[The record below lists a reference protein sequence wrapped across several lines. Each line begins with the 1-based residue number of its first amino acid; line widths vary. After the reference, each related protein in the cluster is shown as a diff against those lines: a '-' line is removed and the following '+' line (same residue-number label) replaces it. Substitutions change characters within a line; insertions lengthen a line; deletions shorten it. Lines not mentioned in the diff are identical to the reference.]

1 MAVHF
6 KQVAIVGVGLI
17 GGSLGMVLKRQALAG
32 SVVGIGRRIENLK
45 TAVQL
50 GAIDRY
56 VSDAQ
61 EGVRCADLVVLA
73 TPVDSYE
80 RHLKAWGSSLEP
92 GAIVSDVGSVKGP
105 LVEQAERLLPGRAR
119 FVGGHP
125 IAGREKTGVAAGSA
139 DLFRGARCILD
150 RKSTRLNSS
159 HSQISYAVFCL
170 KKKKKLQHSATV
182 NYHLRKFNHPKPR
195 LSNYLITIITS
206 TV

>member
-17 GGSLGMVLKRQALAG
+17 GGSLGMALKRQALAG

-61 EGVRCADLVVLA
+61 EGVRGADLVVLA

-105 LVEQAERLLPGRAR
+105 LVEQAERQRTEAEPANWAR
-119 FVGGHP
+119 SIAPHP
-125 IAGREKTGVAAGSA
+125 CIRS
-139 DLFRGARCILD
+139 DRGAIRTM
-150 RKSTRLNSS
+150 KQSF
-159 HSQISYAVFCL
+159 A
-170 KKKKKLQHSATV
+170 SAAW
-182 NYHLRKFNHPKPR
+182 LRGSGPI
-195 LSNYLITIITS
+195 LSNGSMTMHWLGVTTTS
-206 TV
+206 DRLRQPPDTGCRNLNLRFLG